1 MLGRRSIRR
10 TMRQPASVV
19 PPILFPLILLA
30 VNTGG
35 LRGATDIEG
44 FPSDS
49 FLDFALGFAFLQG
62 AMFATLN
69 TGTDLAKDIQ
79 TGFLNRLALTP
90 VHTVALII
98 GQLAGVALL
107 AVIQALIFL
116 GAGLAAGASIE
127 AGVAGALVILV
138 LSFFITVAFAGV
150 GALMAVRTGSGEA
163 IQGVFPLVF
172 AVLFLSSMNMP
183 RDLIDAEWFRVI
195 ATINPVSYL
204 IESLRSIII
213 EGWNAEALLLGLGFA
228 AAIMVIGLG
237 GSILALRTRLER
249 T

>member
-62 AMFATLN
+62 AMFATVN

-228 AAIMVIGLG
+228 AAIMAIGLG